1 MVKKLK
7 RWLAAVL
14 AVTFMMSFTVIG
26 FSYTLSSPSK
36 VYFLSSLCT
45 YTDGTYQFEIDM
57 ASYFENHPTS
67 DDEKQKILDSYNA
80 YLSALEDSSKSI
92 LVQTAKRSSV
102 DGASESVRIFICN
115 KSELML
121 SVTSPYFRIDGDYHL
136 LYFTPS
142 LTTVSGS
149 SGNVIRWSSPSGYKF
164 FVKNPVYPPS
174 TSDSNAIYVVGGSV
188 NFHLNLTNLE
198 NPSVHT
204 LTVNYFY
211 TEDNP
216 ATDSFTQSLASGA
229 EYSIPSP
236 EIEGYTPDTPL
247 VSGTMPDEDLT
258 INVFYSRTFYP
269 LTIKYQY
276 ADGRKASEDI
286 SFQYPLGFVYDVPSP
301 EIEGYQPD
309 KPTIA
314 GEMPGEALEAVV
326 TYTAIPYTL
335 TVNYQ
340 YVGGGQAAPSYQE
353 QLIIGSNYYVTSP
366 VIEGYHPNQ
375 LAVSGVMP
383 ASDVV
388 STVTYREDSGG
399 SSGPDPVGP
408 GEGGDSGSGD
418 SGEGGSSSGYDP
430 FIPSLPPFSGKDPF
444 VIPDMPEYSGYDPFK
459 IVGPPAYSGYDPFI
473 VPRIPAFSGYDPF
486 AMPNKGDIE

>member
-1 MVKKLK
+1 MKIMFKKAFAIFLVVAL
-7 RWLAAVL
+7 LASSTVVGFAADVSITSIPCL
-14 AVTFMMSFTVIG
+14 DQLVPVPGGYCYVYPPDYNQSGGTVTLNDAYSYYRAAIG
-26 FSYTLSSPSK
+26 DPSK
-36 VYFLSSLCT
+36 V
-45 YTDGTYQFEIDM
+45 
-57 ASYFENHPTS
+57 
-67 DDEKQKILDSYNA
+67 
-80 YLSALEDSSKSI
+80 
-92 LVQTAKRSSV
+92 V
-102 DGASESVRIFICN
+102 
-115 KSELML
+115 
-121 SVTSPYFRIDGDYHL
+121 
-136 LYFTPS
+136 LYVFD
-142 LTTVSGS
+142 S
-149 SGNVIRWSSPSGYKF
+149 SGNLLYPAQIQAYVFDASSFAASSAVYSGKTYLSLKSSESQLIAFSLPSPE
-164 FVKNPVYPPS
+164 NPGWNVGVQTGRQSVFTAPLTTCGVYV
-174 TSDSNAIYVVGGSV
+174 AQGSV
-188 NFHLNLTNLE
+188 TLPAWVKVIKDISRFEVLSE
-198 NPSVHT
+198 SDFGAGASHT
-204 LTVNYFY
+204 LTVNYLY
-211 TEDNP
+211 TENTL
-216 ATDSFTQSLASGA
+216 AADSFTQSLASGA

-258 INVFYSRTFYP
+258 INVFYSRAFYP

-418 SGEGGSSSGYDP
+418 SGEGGSGSGYDP